1 MKLAFPRIGDSH
13 IYGRLLFSELGVGMV
28 IPSPNSRDGLERG
41 VAVSPEEICFPFK
54 LMADNLI
61 SAWEMG
67 ADTAVM
73 PATMGPCRLGE
84 YGELLRVVLQGYGC
98 NYRWILLDSSSAIGF
113 RELLRRL
120 NSLAEESPCNALQKI
135 SILIK
140 IYRLIIRFEKL
151 ESEARMI
158 AACRKDKCGAKDIL
172 RKCRRDLEA
181 VDSIGAA
188 IKIVNKY
195 RKKLHGLEPDNTT
208 CSLKLLLTG
217 EIYTLIDAFANHHI
231 EEALMDAGVVFEKH
245 INIGWWLRNTVV
257 NPLGGMMAE
266 LRRNPYMPYRI
277 GGYAKETIGHALNH
291 KKKRYDG
298 IIQIFPVGCMPEIV
312 AKSVLDGFRKRE
324 GVPVLSI
331 IYDEMGGEAGY
342 QTRIEAFIDMLRIKK
357 ERNDVLSGNRRGISE
372 HRFRCNGRLS

>member
-1 MKLAFPRIGDSH
+1 MKLTFPIIGDSH
-13 IYGRLLFSELGVGMV
+13 IYGRLLFSELGVEMV
-28 IPSPNSRDGLERG
+28 ISPPNSREGLERG

-54 LMADNLI
+54 LMVDNLI

-113 RELLRRL
+113 RELHRRL
-120 NSLAEESPCNALQKI
+120 NSLAEDSSCNVLEKM

-140 IYRLIIRFEKL
+140 IYRLIRRFEKL
-151 ESEARMI
+151 EAEARMI
-158 AACRKDKCGAKDIL
+158 GTCREDKCGAKYIL
-172 RKCRRDLEA
+172 RKCRWDLEA
-181 VDSIGAA
+181 ADSISAA

-195 RKKLHGLEPDNTT
+195 RKDLHGLEPDNATH
-208 CSLKLLLTG
+208 SLKLLLTG

-231 EEALMDAGVVFEKH
+231 EETLIDAGVTFEKH
-245 INIGWWLRNTVV
+245 ISIGWWLRNTVV
-257 NPLGGMMAE
+257 NPFGGMMTE
-266 LRRNPYMPYRI
+266 RRKNRYMPYRI
-277 GGYAKETIGHALNH
+277 GGYAKETIGHALNY
-291 KKKRYDG
+291 KEKRYDG

-312 AKSVLDGFRKRE
+312 AKSVFDGFRKKE

-357 ERNDVLSGNRRGISE
+357 ERKDVLSGNRCGISE
-372 HRFRCNGRLS
+372 HGFRCNGR